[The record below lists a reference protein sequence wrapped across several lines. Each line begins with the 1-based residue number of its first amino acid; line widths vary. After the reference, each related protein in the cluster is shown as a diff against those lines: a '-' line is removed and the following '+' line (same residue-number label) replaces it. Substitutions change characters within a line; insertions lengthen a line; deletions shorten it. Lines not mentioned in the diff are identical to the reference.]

1 MPDATPPFDDSQ
13 GHDQDPSRQR
23 SASRRSRS
31 RSRRGRSANTAGQG
45 HHDGATIGSKRDPNS
60 LSDLNPG
67 APPQPGSTDT
77 ARDSRYESICEV
89 GRGGWGVVEKA
100 VDRQLEREVAVK
112 RFTDAQDVTEQ
123 ERQQFI
129 HEAKVTSQL
138 QHPGI
143 VPVHE
148 VGDRDDTFYVMK
160 LLNGVTLHDFIRRHH
175 KQSSTDRGTSRF
187 RFGMS
192 LEPLLQRFVDV
203 CNAVAYAHRR
213 GVIHRDL
220 KPANVMIG
228 DFGETVVLDWGLAQ
242 SVDVATPCPA
252 TAEGPRSITS
262 AAATASDST
271 GTIEGTPAYMSP
283 EQAAGDLHAISP
295 ASDIYSLGVML
306 YAIVAGRH
314 PYQGCTVDEIL
325 EQVRAA
331 QYPNI
336 LTLQPLTPPALAAII
351 HKAMS
356 AGSADRYP
364 SAEQLA
370 ADVRRWIA
378 GEAVSVHRESLW
390 ARGLRWCRHHQ
401 GMAATLAG
409 SLTALLI
416 AALVF
421 GVMIQ
426 HAYHAEQQARVDAE
440 RAHRQ
445 AVLRLA
451 EVRDATDTWLIDL
464 SGSLQFYP
472 GMSSL
477 REELL
482 TRATDQYTQMSDPA
496 NDSAESQ
503 QWASLLPR
511 QDHPDALRRQ
521 TEALAQLERAK
532 VRLRL
537 GDLQRLNGRPDQAR
551 QHYLAAEQLLNRP
564 SAGHAPQAAFADV
577 EALQR
582 WFELERVNT
591 LIGRLLLA
599 SEDVGTLPSQDQI
612 TAAQRWLRSNL
623 PPIAPRSAAPHSAVL
638 HSAAGN
644 KVGVMSQPLDAWTSR
659 AAAAAVRF
667 QLAWQMAATAQPASV
682 AAPQAEYQQA
692 AVQRARWLCERQ
704 PSLGY
709 RRLSETMQTHL
720 ARQHMEAGQLEPAH
734 ACWSR
739 LIADLQAWAKQQPQ
753 RIDYLQ
759 SLAHAR
765 LQRGNCSV
773 ALDQHAAAIDDFEA
787 SIEALE
793 TAWRLTDDDFFYRT
807 NLATAENNLGQLL
820 AARDPQDVA
829 RAGQLLRQS
838 LQIYEALLREQVTAD
853 RLRRFAHTHAA
864 LALLGTAS
872 PANAHGLS
880 DPQLQ
885 HARQAAS
892 AYEILQD
899 HTQLTA
905 ADRFH
910 WQQSNRLLGTS
921 AAQQSDA
928 DGLAEQPQTAPSDG
942 HTTELINTTRTND

>member
-1 MPDATPPFDDSQ
+1 MFASTPPPDDPH
-13 GHDQDPSRQR
+13 GRDEDPSRQR

-31 RSRRGRSANTAGQG
+31 RSRRGRSTNTAGQA
-45 HHDGATIGSKRDPNS
+45 HVDGATIGSKPAPES
-60 LSDLNPG
+60 LGDVNDCLPEIV
-67 APPQPGSTDT
+67 PH
-77 ARDSRYESICEV
+77 SRYETICEV

-112 RFTDAQDVTEQ
+112 RFTDADDVTEQ

-160 LLNGVTLHDFIRRHH
+160 LLNGVTLHDFIRQHH
-175 KQSSTDRGTSRF
+175 KQAPVDGGSSRF

-242 SVDVATPCPA
+242 SADAALPCPA
-252 TAEGPRSITS
+252 AAPVPRGTAST
-262 AAATASDST
+262 AATASDST

-283 EQAAGDLHAISP
+283 EQAAGDLQNIRP
-295 ASDIYSLGVML
+295 ASDIYALGVML

-314 PYQGCTVDEIL
+314 PYQGLTVDQIL
-325 EQVRAA
+325 EQVRSAR
-331 QYPNI
+331 YPDI

-351 HKAMS
+351 RKAM
-356 AGSADRYP
+356 AAAPLDRYA

-370 ADVRRWIA
+370 TDVRRWIA
-378 GEAVSVHRESLW
+378 GEAVSVHRENLV
-390 ARGLRWCRHHQ
+390 ARGMRWCRHHQ
-401 GMAATLAG
+401 GMAATLAA
-409 SLTALLI
+409 SLSALLV

-421 GVMIQ
+421 SVVI
-426 HAYHAEQQARVDAE
+426 HRAHHAEQLARVDAQ

-445 AVLRLA
+445 ALLRLG

-472 GMSSL
+472 GMSTL
-477 REELL
+477 REDLL
-482 TRATDQYTQMSDPA
+482 NRATDQYAQMSDPA
-496 NDSAESQ
+496 NASADSQ
-503 QWASLLPR
+503 LWASLLPP

-521 TEALAQLERAK
+521 TEALAQLERGK
-532 VRLRL
+532 VLLRL
-537 GDLQRLNGRPDQAR
+537 GDLERLNGRFDQAR
-551 QHYLAAEQLLNRP
+551 KHYLAAEQRLNLLCDDDT
-564 SAGHAPQAAFADV
+564 SHAGFADI
-577 EALQR
+577 EALQQ
-582 WFELERVNT
+582 WFALERVNT

-599 SEDVGTLPSQDQI
+599 GNDDGPLPSQAEI
-612 TAAQRWLRSNL
+612 AAAQHWLQANL
-623 PPIAPRSAAPHSAVL
+623 PPTASHSVNTAPATTDSATADSAANNK
-638 HSAAGN
+638 AGD
-644 KVGVMSQPLDAWTSR
+644 VAPPLDAWTSR
-659 AAAAAVRF
+659 TAAAAVRF
-667 QLAWQMAATAQPASV
+667 QLAWQMAASAQPGSV
-682 AAPQAEYQQA
+682 AAPRAEDQQA
-692 AVQRARWLCERQ
+692 AVQRARWLCDRQ
-704 PSLGY
+704 PSLGH
-709 RRLSETMQTHL
+709 RRLSETIQTRL
-720 ARQHMEAGQLEPAH
+720 ARQHMDAGQTEAAH
-734 ACWSR
+734 ESWSR
-739 LIADLQAWAKQQPQ
+739 LIADLQAWAKQSPQ

-773 ALDQHAAAIDDFEA
+773 KLNQQAAAIEDFEA
-787 SIEALE
+787 SIDALE
-793 TAWRLTDDDFFYRT
+793 TAWRLTDDDYFYRT

-820 AARDPQDVA
+820 AAGDPQDVA
-829 RAGQLLRQS
+829 QADRLLRQS

-853 RLRRFAHTHAA
+853 RLRRFAHTHAS
-864 LALLGTAS
+864 LALLRTAS
-872 PANAHGLS
+872 AANGDALS
-880 DPQLQ
+880 DTQLH
-885 HARQAAS
+885 HARQAAA

-899 HTQLTA
+899 HTELSA

-910 WQQSNRLLGTS
+910 WQQSSRLLDAG
-921 AAQQSDA
+921 AAQQ
-928 DGLAEQPQTAPSDG
+928 GE
-942 HTTELINTTRTND
+942 TTDLINTTGTND